1 MKNIEVRVPHQ
12 LGRDEMRRRVDEA
25 LVRARTQYA
34 DAVGPIEAEWEHEH
48 RLRVMLTAMGMQFDG
63 SVDILVEEVV
73 VELALPGMASLFA
86 GRIREGIQ
94 ERLGG
99 LVGSQQV

>member
-1 MKNIEVRVPHQ
+1 VKTIEVRVPHE
-12 LGRDEMRRRVDEA
+12 LGRDEMRRRIDEA
-25 LVRARTQYA
+25 LVRARTQYT

-48 RLRVMLTAMGMQFDG
+48 RMRVMLTAMGMQFDG
-63 SVDILVEEVV
+63 TIEILVEEVV
-73 VELALPGMASLFA
+73 VELGLPGMASMFA